1 MSAWLWGRG
10 IGRTLGSSLAVGA
23 GVGLLALAVMVGVA
37 LVVDP
42 SLMQRVRWSRTRS
55 VAEEVTS

>member
-1 MSAWLWGRG
+1 AWLWGRG
-10 IGRTLGSSLAVGA
+10 IGRTLGSCLAVGA

-42 SLMQRVRWSRTRS
+42 SLVQRVRRSRTGS